1 MNKLPSKFNA
11 IVQAQQGYFT
21 TKQAIAA
28 GYSSATHNYH
38 VSTGAWLR
46 EYRGIYRLAQFP
58 ESPDVHYVLWS
69 LWSRNRQDIPQG
81 VFSHQ
86 TALSIHEL
94 ADIMPAQLHL
104 TVPPNFRRNSEI
116 PKILHLHRAVLPDC
130 DIEQRHGFR
139 VVRPLRAITDLL
151 KEATVS
157 KDHLRQALQQA
168 SSRGL
173 ITRIEI
179 KNHQQRPV
187 IEALLSGD
195 TM

>member
-1 MNKLPSKFNA
+1 MNKPPSKFNA
-11 IVQAQQGYFT
+11 ILQAQQGYFT

-58 ESPDVHYVLWS
+58 DSSEVHYVLWS

-94 ADIMPAQLHL
+94 SDIMPAKLHL

-116 PKILHLHRAVLPDC
+116 PKILRLHRGVLSPG
-130 DIEQRHGFR
+130 DIEQRQGFR

-151 KEATVS
+151 KEGTIS

-168 SSRGL
+168 STRGL
-173 ITRIEI
+173 ITRMEM
-179 KNHQQRPV
+179 KALPQRLE
-187 IEALLSGD
+187 IEALLAGD
-195 TM
+195 KK